1 VGLHGPSLSER
12 VACWRARQRAGP
24 RVRGVSMSDRTLFI
38 GWGTSVRGSEGRGLE
53 VFNEALGLLGRI
65 QQEGRIDDSTW
76 FCSSPTAT

>member
-1 VGLHGPSLSER
+1 
-12 VACWRARQRAGP
+12 
-24 RVRGVSMSDRTLFI
+24 MSDRTLFI